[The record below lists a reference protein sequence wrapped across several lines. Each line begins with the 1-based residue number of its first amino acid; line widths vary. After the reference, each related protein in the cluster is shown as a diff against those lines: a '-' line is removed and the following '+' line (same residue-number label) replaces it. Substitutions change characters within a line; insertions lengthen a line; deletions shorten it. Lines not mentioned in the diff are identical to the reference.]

1 MNKHVQRGQLIT
13 TIELN
18 PLFIRR
24 EMFEI
29 EGSKKIGNAILY
41 GTIAIFI
48 FVIISSFI
56 FAFILRFTSLQES
69 SVKYI
74 ITALSFIAL
83 FVGGFIAG
91 GKGKQKGWLLGGLTG
106 FIYSLIVFLYQFLG
120 LDSLFNFEQ
129 IIYHV
134 CYILISMMGG
144 ILGVNMGG
152 KSRTT

>member
-1 MNKHVQRGQLIT
+1 
-13 TIELN
+13 
-18 PLFIRR
+18 
-24 EMFEI
+24 MFEI
-29 EGSKKIGNAILY
+29 EESKKVGHAILY

-48 FVIISSFI
+48 FAVISSFI
-56 FAFILRFTSLQES
+56 FAFILRFTALQES
-69 SVKYI
+69 SIQYI

-83 FVGGFIAG
+83 FAGGFVAG

-106 FIYSLIVFLYQFLG
+106 IIYSLIIFLYQFLG
-120 LDSLFNFEQ
+120 LDSLFNVEQ

-144 ILGVNMGG
+144 ILGVNMSG